1 MAAFWLSIF
10 NAFESIKSF
19 NWRNPVVFL
28 LWRTEDLVELEA
40 GARDMLVIAMYGAGK
55 SVLKSQA
62 TEDRVERDSWSVPH
76 LSERPSGIGC

>member
-1 MAAFWLSIF
+1 M
-10 NAFESIKSF
+10 E
-19 NWRNPVVFL
+19 
-28 LWRTEDLVELEA
+28 EDLVELEA

-62 TEDRVERDSWSVPH
+62 TEDRVERDSRSVPH